1 MSAEEI
7 KRLNAR
13 IQQNDERVEEIR
25 DTHRLESKSQTELID
40 SLRAQLAQAQ
50 TQLTALTIS
59 ESSANAAF
67 EALTGDLEKTK
78 VKAKEEEE
86 KCAKAIAL
94 LKTVRTKLVKA
105 EKDRDAA
112 LAQVK
117 EKDALA
123 AEIFRLKSEV
133 DRVRTEGIKEVQRVQ
148 TVMSANA
155 AADRDQLER
164 EWVARKGQWEIEAI
178 TAKAQHAKELAA
190 KNREVERLEENVRV
204 LGREKDGL
212 FDEVQL
218 KNGEV
223 ESARVQLDVLQGQA
237 EEMRFRLRESEE
249 RMGTLQEGL
258 AEARRGHTA
267 NDLYA
272 STPGPGAGEL
282 AALLSETTSR
292 HEVRLAELRNR
303 MRTIELERAE
313 AEESWSRTLQ
323 QRAEENERLRGIIT
337 IKDREFKDAL
347 DGRRAK
353 DEVVQRLEADVERER
368 KEKEAD
374 RRQISELAREVE
386 DLRESL
392 VCDPPYRN
400 GSSDEWS
407 QHTKTFEV
415 SELSSR
421 VGSAGSSIEDFKAK
435 EAQLRA
441 NNKVRSST
449 SVYR

>member
-7 KRLNAR
+7 KRLTAR

-40 SLRAQLAQAQ
+40 TLRVQLAQAQ
-50 TQLTALTIS
+50 TRLTSLS
-59 ESSANAAF
+59 DSQSSTSAVF

-94 LKTVRTKLVKA
+94 LKTIRTKLVKA
-105 EKDRDAA
+105 EKDRDEA
-112 LAQVK
+112 LARVK
-117 EKDALA
+117 EKDALT
-123 AEIFRLKSEV
+123 AEISRLKSEV
-133 DRVRTEGIKEVQRVQ
+133 DRLRTDGVKEVQRVQ
-148 TVMSANA
+148 AVMSANA

-178 TAKAQHAKELAA
+178 TAKAQHGKELAA
-190 KNREVERLEENVRV
+190 KSREVERLEENVRV
-204 LGREKDGL
+204 LEREKDGL
-212 FDEVQL
+212 FEEVQL
-218 KNGEV
+218 KSGEI
-223 ESARVQLDVLQGQA
+223 ESARVQLDVLQSQG

-249 RMGTLQEGL
+249 RTAILQEGL
-258 AEARRGHTA
+258 SGARRGHTT
-267 NDLYA
+267 NDLEA

-323 QRAEENERLRGIIT
+323 QRAEENERLRGTIA

-347 DGRRAK
+347 DGRRAR

-392 VCDPPYRN
+392 VCGQPYSTTGMCDLTSGR
-400 GSSDEWS
+400 SIPRPSKYRSLVLE
-407 QHTKTFEV
+407 
-415 SELSSR
+415 
-421 VGSAGSSIEDFKAK
+421 SAT
-435 EAQLRA
+435 QNRL
-441 NNKVRSST
+441 
-449 SVYR
+449 